1 MMLVFTW
8 APACASNR
16 RCPRTVAE
24 KQTGL
29 SRGQC
34 FPPAKFLTIC
44 HLVIEITWARAPLAI
59 PPHGFLA
66 LAKLSKVTLEPAC
79 SLTSLLGF
87 GQKNCGCFM
96 LLWHLAAV
104 IAPSTVTSKLPSST
118 PAGRPSNLQPIVKF
132 EEKCQDLQYITCPA
146 AQEARRRPVCVCVW

>member
-1 MMLVFTW
+1 MHNLPPYSATYIVATYLGQIKTEISLTPEMILVFTW
-8 APACASNR
+8 APACASNK

-87 GQKNCGCFM
+87 GQK
-96 LLWHLAAV
+96 LVV
-104 IAPSTVTSKLPSST
+104 ILCCYGTW
-118 PAGRPSNLQPIVKF
+118 Q
-132 EEKCQDLQYITCPA
+132 Q
-146 AQEARRRPVCVCVW
+146 